1 MLGNANARLNVW
13 RQRRFSDFLTDLGK
27 RTLREGI
34 PTDKHLFPHQ
44 FHEKIKSEHD
54 HKASTSKLVCKPKE
68 GRKPWA
74 SSQSFRDSATYR
86 RDQQGGGDQKR
97 KWAGY
102 RPRGSNAKYSK
113 TGGGARRASDS
124 NQAASNNLSQLSALY
139 LSPYTFGQTNGKQ
152 TRNFLANWK
161 LITTDRWVLHAVSGY
176 KIPFLSPPYQ
186 WRWQLTKKRYQA
198 PWRAWSH

>member
-13 RQRRFSDFLTDLGK
+13 QQRRFSDFLTHLGK

-74 SSQSFRDSATYR
+74 NSQSFRDSATYR
-86 RDQQGGGDQKR
+86 RDQQGGGNGLATSLR
-97 KWAGY
+97 APMLSTV
-102 RPRGSNAKYSK
+102 RPVEAPDEPLIPIRQLATTSANYLLSTHAL
-113 TGGGARRASDS
+113 TLSD
-124 NQAASNNLSQLSALY
+124 
-139 LSPYTFGQTNGKQ
+139 KQ
-152 TRNFLANWK
+152 T
-161 LITTDRWVLHAVSGY
+161 
-176 KIPFLSPPYQ
+176 
-186 WRWQLTKKRYQA
+186 TKRLGTF
-198 PWRAWSH
+198 

>member
-1 MLGNANARLNVW
+1 MLEDALVMLGNANARLNVW
-13 RQRRFSDFLTDLGK
+13 RQRRFSDFLTHLGK

-74 SSQSFRDSATYR
+74 NSQSFRDLATYR
-86 RDQQGGGDQKR
+86 RDQQGGGDRKR

-102 RPRGSNAKYSK
+102 KPSGSNAKYSK

-124 NQAASNNLSQLSALY
+124 NQAASNNLS
-139 LSPYTFGQTNGKQ
+139 
-152 TRNFLANWK
+152 
-161 LITTDRWVLHAVSGY
+161 
-176 KIPFLSPPYQ
+176 
-186 WRWQLTKKRYQA
+186 
-198 PWRAWSH
+198 